1 MAGKLIDESEG
12 YDFFVWQGGKDEA
25 RRRSGSYV
33 DEPKTKANAAR
44 RKKRKPNGPVAQLAR
59 AHD

>member
-33 DEPKTKANAAR
+33 EEPTTRQRRQALKAEAE
-44 RKKRKPNGPVAQLAR
+44 GPVAQLAR

>member
-1 MAGKLIDESEG
+1 LAGKLIDESEG

-33 DEPKTKANAAR
+33 DEPKTKPTPPGGKSGSR
-44 RKKRKPNGPVAQLAR
+44 TGL
-59 AHD
+59 

>member
-12 YDFFVWQGGKDEA
+12 YDFCVWQGGKDEA
-25 RRRSGSYV
+25 RRRSVSYV
-33 DEPKTKANAAR
+33 EEPTTRQRGQALKAEAE
-44 RKKRKPNGPVAQLAR
+44 GPVAQLAR